1 MTLLDWSTVWSLI
14 HVFVLNALLYE
25 PRLPKKKAVI
35 LTVCLMGPLAAYN
48 AWFFV
53 HFGNELAGQL
63 VLFNCTIPSLI
74 FFMLMAKHRNGR
86 LLFTFCLSDTISLEI
101 ICITRLIDDAIGLP
115 DFWVLFIL
123 RLIVWPMLEFVVIKW
138 LRKPYLVLQNAVQ
151 KGWGGFAA
159 ITLLFY
165 VILVVMSSYP
175 TVIQNRLE
183 ELPALLLVMALMP
196 LIYWNILTTLF
207 RQQELHETKQ
217 KEQLLQVQTAMLK
230 QRIEQTLEA
239 ENQISIH
246 RHDLHHQLQVIKTM
260 LESGEIHEAQDYIE
274 ASQETLN
281 GTKSRHWCLH
291 PVLDAVFSAYF
302 QQADSKGIKVEA
314 DIDIP
319 ADIPVNA
326 VELSTVFANALENAI
341 HAVSD
346 LPQEHRVIRC
356 RCIWQPQLMFYVSN
370 PYAGEVRFDEND
382 RPVAESTMH
391 GIGTRSIAAYCEK
404 YGAVCRYSAED
415 GWFSIKIAQTIWTE

>member
-1 MTLLDWSTVWSLI
+1 MSLLDWSTVWSLI

-25 PRLPKKKAVI
+25 PRLPKKKALI
-35 LTVCLMGPLAAYN
+35 LTISLMGPLAAYN

-53 HFGNELAGQL
+53 RFGNELAGQL

-123 RLIVWPMLEFVVIKW
+123 RLIVWPVLEFVVIKW
-138 LRKPYLVLQNAVQ
+138 LRKPYLALQNAVQ
-151 KGWGGFAA
+151 KGWGRFAA

-175 TVIQNRLE
+175 TVIQNRWE
-183 ELPALLLVMALMP
+183 DLPALLLVMALMP
-196 LIYWNILTTLF
+196 LIYWSILTTLF

-217 KEQLLQVQTAMLK
+217 KEQLLQVQTTMLK
-230 QRIEQTLEA
+230 QRIEQNVQSESQLAIQRHDMRHCYQTLRMMLERGELQEAQEYIASA
-239 ENQISIH
+239 ENNV
-246 RHDLHHQLQVIKTM
+246 R
-260 LESGEIHEAQDYIE
+260 
-274 ASQETLN
+274 ETAL
-281 GTKSRHWCLH
+281 KRWCLN
-291 PVLDAVFSAYF
+291 PVLDAMFAAYF
-302 QQADSKGIKVEA
+302 KQAEAA
-314 DIDIP
+314 DIKIEAALDIP

-341 HAVSD
+341 HAVNK
-346 LPQEHRVIRC
+346 LPQEQRVIRC
-356 RCIWQPQLMFYVSN
+356 KCISQPQLMFYVSN
-370 PYAGEVRFDEND
+370 PYAGEVRFDENG
-382 RPVAESTMH
+382 RPVAESTLH

-415 GWFSIKIAQTIWTE
+415 GWFSIQIAQTIWEK

>member
-25 PRLPKKKAVI
+25 PRLPKKKALI
-35 LTVCLMGPLAAYN
+35 LTIALMGPLAAYN

-123 RLIVWPMLEFVVIKW
+123 RLLIWPVLEFVVIKW
-138 LRKPYLVLQNAVQ
+138 LRKPYLALQDAVQ
-151 KGWGGFAA
+151 KGWGRFAA

-175 TVIQNRLE
+175 TVIQNRPE
-183 ELPALLLVMALMP
+183 DLPALLLVMALMP
-196 LIYWNILTTLF
+196 LIYWSILTMLF
-207 RQQELHETKQ
+207 RQQELHEAKQ
-217 KEQLLQVQTAMLK
+217 KEQLLLIQTTMLK
-230 QRIEQTLEA
+230 QRIEQTMET

-260 LESGEIHEAQDYIE
+260 LENGEIREVQNYID
-274 ASQETLN
+274 ASQKTLN
-281 GTKSRHWCLH
+281 DTKSRHWCLH
-291 PVLDAVFSAYF
+291 PVLDAVFAAYF
-302 QQADSKGIKVEA
+302 KQAEAAGIKIEA
-314 DIDIP
+314 DLDIP

-341 HAVSD
+341 HAVSK
-346 LPQEHRVIRC
+346 LSQEQWIIRC
-356 RCIWQPQLMFYVSN
+356 RCICQPQLMFYVSN
-370 PYAGEVRFDEND
+370 PYSGEARFDENN
-382 RPVAESTMH
+382 RPVADSAMH

-404 YGAVCRYSAED
+404 YGATCEYSAKD
-415 GWFSIKIAQTIWTE
+415 GVFVIRIAQTIWTN